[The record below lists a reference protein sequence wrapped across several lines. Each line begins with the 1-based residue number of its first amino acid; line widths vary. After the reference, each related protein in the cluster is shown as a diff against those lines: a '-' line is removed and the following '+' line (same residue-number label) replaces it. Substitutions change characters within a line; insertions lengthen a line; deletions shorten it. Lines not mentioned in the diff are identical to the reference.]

1 MLEAGNFEIM
11 NLDCVVVTE
20 APKIAPFKS
29 KIAENIA
36 AILGIP
42 RNDVNLKGKSKE
54 KLDAVGRGEAIECFS
69 IAMIRFKNQSVSAS
83 DSDSKT

>member
-1 MLEAGNFEIM
+1 MLETRNFAIM

-20 APKIAPFKS
+20 VPKISPFKAE
-29 KIAENIA
+29 IAENIA

-42 RNDVNLKGKSKE
+42 RDDVNLKGKSKE

-69 IAMIRFKNQSVSAS
+69 IAMIRYIGNDEK
-83 DSDSKT
+83 